1 MIGFSAKIIS
11 NALNW
16 QPKPE
21 RRGRKWKTAIRMDR
35 KIAKIEKTHV
45 PMVSSR
51 VIKESLKLPVSTVT
65 IRRRQCEAKPSARS
79 PHKVH
84 KPQYTVKKVKHGGA
98 SIMIWGCSS
107 YILLF
112 IAFQGSWI
120 SLSTLNYL
128 KSYVALCRRG
138 NSLEISVST
147 RQQPQTHQ

>member
-1 MIGFSAKIIS
+1 MQKIIGFSAKMIS

-35 KIAKIEKTHV
+35 RIAKMEKTHV

-79 PHKVH
+79 PRKVH
-84 KPQYTVKKVKHGGA
+84 KQATVHCEESEAWWRKHHDMGLFLIHTTIYCIQG
-98 SIMIWGCSS
+98 IMDQFE
-107 YILLF
+107 YIQLLKNVCCLMPKRKF
-112 IAFQGSWI
+112 
-120 SLSTLNYL
+120 
-128 KSYVALCRRG
+128 
-138 NSLEISVST
+138 
-147 RQQPQTHQ
+147 P